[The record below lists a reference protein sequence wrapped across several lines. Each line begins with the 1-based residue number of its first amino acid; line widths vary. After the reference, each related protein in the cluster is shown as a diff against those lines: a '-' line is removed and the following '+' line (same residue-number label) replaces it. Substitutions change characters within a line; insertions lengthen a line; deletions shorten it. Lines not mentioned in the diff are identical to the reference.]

1 MIEAAQKTSEVLI
14 ERRKKVVANGV
25 SMMFD
30 STVVEARDG
39 ILINADGEEV
49 IDFVGGIG
57 VINSGHCPPPVVAA
71 IAEQAT
77 KYIHTC
83 FQIAT
88 YEPYVELSEKLVD
101 LFPHGDNTKVMI
113 TGSGAESVENAIK
126 IARQATGR
134 RAVLCYT
141 GAFHGRTN
149 LTMALTSKI
158 AYKKG
163 CGPFAPETYR
173 IPFPNYFRYGDGLT
187 PDQFADREI
196 ARLREAM
203 LNVVNEENLAA
214 IIIELV
220 QGEGGFYVAPQRYVE
235 ELRRLCDEKGICLI
249 FDEVQTGFGRTSK
262 WAAYHHYGVTPDIS
276 TWAKSMGAG
285 MPIGC
290 VIGKAHVMDAA
301 APGTVGGT
309 YPGNPVA
316 CAAALAN
323 IKYMEEIDINA
334 KADHVA
340 SITWGRFKEMQKKC
354 PLIGD
359 VRGLGAMIAFELI
372 EDGNPRKPAADITSK
387 LIKACYDRGLL
398 ILKAGTHGNIIRILS
413 PLTISDEHLNKGLNI
428 IEEELMKLYKSL

>member
-1 MIEAAQKTSEVLI
+1 MIAAEQKTSEVLI

-30 STVVEARDG
+30 STVIEAKDG
-39 ILINADGEEV
+39 VLINANGEEV

-57 VINSGHCPPPVVAA
+57 VINSGHCPPPVVQA
-71 IAEQAT
+71 IKEQSE

-88 YEPYVELSEKLVD
+88 YEPYVALSEKLVE
-101 LFPHGDNTKVMI
+101 LFPHGENTKVMV

-173 IPFPNYFRYGDGLT
+173 IPYPNYYRYGDGLT

-235 ELRRLCDEKGICLI
+235 ELRKLCDEKGICLI

-262 WAAYHHYGVTPDIS
+262 WAAYQHYGVTPDLS

-290 VIGKAHVMDAA
+290 VIGKAHVMDTA
-301 APGTVGGT
+301 APGTIGGT

-334 KADHVA
+334 KAAHVA
-340 SITWGRFKEMQKKC
+340 AITWSRFQDLQKRC

-359 VRGLGAMIAFELI
+359 VRGLGAMVAFELV
-372 EDGNPRKPAADITSK
+372 EDGNPRKPAAELTSK

-398 ILKAGTHGNIIRILS
+398 ILKAGTFGNIIRILS
-413 PLTISDEHLNKGLNI
+413 PLTISDAHLDKGLTI
-428 IEEELMKLYKSL
+428 IEEELLKLYKSL

>member
-1 MIEAAQKTSEVLI
+1 MKKSELLI
-14 ERRKKVVANGV
+14 ERRKKVVANGI
-25 SMMFD
+25 SMFYN
-30 STVVEARDG
+30 STVETAKDG
-39 ILINADGEEV
+39 VLYNVDGEEV

-57 VINSGHCPPPVVAA
+57 VINSGHCPQPVIDA
-71 IAEQAT
+71 IVEQSQ
-77 KYIHTC
+77 KLIHSC

-88 YEPYVELSEKLVD
+88 YEPYVALAEKLTE
-101 LFPHGDNTKVMI
+101 LLPHGDNTKVMI

-126 IARQATGR
+126 IARQATKR
-134 RAVLCYT
+134 RSVLCFT

-149 LTMALTSKI
+149 MTMALTSKI

-163 CGPFAPETYR
+163 CGPFAPEIYR
-173 IPFPNYFRYGDGLT
+173 IQYPNYYRYGDGLT

-235 ELRRLCDEKGICLI
+235 ELRALCDEKGICLI
-249 FDEVQTGFGRTSK
+249 FDEVQTGFGRTGK
-262 WAAYHHYGVTPDIS
+262 WGAYQHYGVTPDLS

-290 VIGKAHVMDAA
+290 VIGKAHVMDMA
-301 APGTVGGT
+301 APGTIGGT

-334 KADHVA
+334 ISNQVA
-340 SITWGRFKEMQKKC
+340 EVCWNRFNEMKRKC
-354 PLIGD
+354 SAIGD
-359 VRGLGAMIAFELI
+359 VRGIGAMIAFELVH
-372 EDGNPRKPAADITSK
+372 DHNPRKPNAELTEK
-387 LIKACYDRGLL
+387 LIRACYERNLI
-398 ILKAGTHGNIIRILS
+398 ILKAGTHSNIIRILS
-413 PLTISDEHLNKGLNI
+413 PLTISMEKLNKGLDI
-428 IEEELMKLYKSL
+428 IEEELLRLSAGR

>member
-1 MIEAAQKTSEVLI
+1 MF
-14 ERRKKVVANGV
+14 
-25 SMMFD
+25 FD
-30 STVVEARDG
+30 STVETAKDG
-39 ILINADGEEV
+39 TLTTVDGEEV

-57 VINSGHCPPPVVAA
+57 VINSGHCPPPVIEA
-71 IAEQAT
+71 ITEQS
-77 KYIHTC
+77 KKLIHSC

-88 YEPYVELSEKLVD
+88 YEPYVALSEKLVD
-101 LFPHGDNTKVMI
+101 MFPHGDHTKVMI
-113 TGSGAESVENAIK
+113 TGSGAESVENAVK
-126 IARQATGR
+126 IARQATKR
-134 RAVLCYT
+134 RSVLCFT

-173 IPFPNYFRYGDGLT
+173 IQYPNYYRYGDGLT

-235 ELRRLCDEKGICLI
+235 ELRKLCDEKGICLI
-249 FDEVQTGFGRTSK
+249 FDEVQTGFGRTGK
-262 WAAYHHYGVTPDIS
+262 WAGYQHYNVTPDIS
-276 TWAKSMGAG
+276 TWAKSLGAG

-290 VIGKAHVMDAA
+290 VMGKAHVMDAA
-301 APGTVGGT
+301 APGTIGGT

-323 IKYMEEIDINA
+323 IEYMEEIDINA
-334 KADHVA
+334 HAMRVADICW
-340 SITWGRFKEMQKKC
+340 SRFSALQKKL
-354 PLIGD
+354 PLVIGD
-359 VRGLGAMIAFELI
+359 VRGLGPMIAFELVQ
-372 EDGNPRKPAADITSK
+372 DGNPRKPNADLTSK
-387 LIKACYDRGLL
+387 LIKACFDRNLL

-413 PLTISDEHLNKGLNI
+413 PLTISNENLTKGLDI
-428 IEEELMKLYKSL
+428 IDEELTKLVG

>member
-1 MIEAAQKTSEVLI
+1 MIEVEKKASEALI
-14 ERRKKVVANGV
+14 ERRKSVVANGI
-25 SMMFD
+25 SMFFD
-30 STVVEARDG
+30 STVETAENGVM
-39 ILINADGEEV
+39 INADGEEV

-57 VINSGHCPPPVVAA
+57 VCNSGHCPQPVIDA
-71 IAEQAT
+71 ITEQS
-77 KYIHTC
+77 KKLIHSC

-88 YEPYVELSEKLVD
+88 YEPYVALSEKLVE

-126 IARQATGR
+126 IARQATKR
-134 RAVLCYT
+134 RAVLCFT

-158 AYKKG
+158 SYKKG

-173 IPFPNYFRYGDGLT
+173 IPYPNYFRYGDGLT

-235 ELRRLCDEKGICLI
+235 ELRKLCDEKGICLI

-262 WAAYHHYGVTPDIS
+262 WAAYQHYGVTPDIS

-301 APGTVGGT
+301 APGTIGGT

-323 IKYMEEIDINA
+323 IRYMEEIDINA
-334 KADHVA
+334 KAQHVA
-340 SITWGRFKEMQKKC
+340 EITWNRFIDLQKRC
-354 PLIGD
+354 PAIGD
-359 VRGLGAMIAFELI
+359 VRGLGAMIAFELV
-372 EDGNPRKPAADITSK
+372 EDRNPRKPASELTAK
-387 LIKACYDRGLL
+387 LIKACYDRRLV
-398 ILKAGTHGNIIRILS
+398 ILKAGTYGNIIRILS
-413 PLTISDEHLNKGLNI
+413 PLTISDEHLNKGLDI
-428 IEEELMKLYKSL
+428 LEEELLRLYSEQ

>member
-1 MIEAAQKTSEVLI
+1 MIEVEKKASEALI
-14 ERRKKVVANGV
+14 ERRKQVVANGV
-25 SMMFD
+25 SMFFD
-30 STVVEARDG
+30 STVETADNG
-39 ILINADGEEV
+39 ALINADGEEV

-57 VINSGHCPPPVVAA
+57 VCNSGHCPEPVLDA
-71 IAEQAT
+71 INEQA
-77 KYIHTC
+77 KKLVHAC

-88 YEPYVELSEKLVD
+88 YEPYVGLSEKLVE

-126 IARQATGR
+126 IARQATNR
-134 RAVLCYT
+134 RAVLCFT

-149 LTMALTSKI
+149 MTMALTSKI

-163 CGPFAPETYR
+163 CGPFAPEIYR
-173 IPFPNYFRYGDGLT
+173 IPYPNYYRYGDGLT

-235 ELRRLCDEKGICLI
+235 ELRKLCDEKGICLI
-249 FDEVQTGFGRTSK
+249 FDEVQTGFGRTAK
-262 WAAYHHYGVTPDIS
+262 WGAYQHYGVTPDLS
-276 TWAKSMGAG
+276 TWAKSLGAG

-290 VIGKAHVMDAA
+290 VMGKAHVMDAA
-301 APGTVGGT
+301 APGTIGGT

-323 IKYMEEIDINA
+323 LEYMEKIDINSMA
-334 KADHVA
+334 ERVGNTIWSHFSDL
-340 SITWGRFKEMQKKC
+340 QKRC
-354 PLIGD
+354 PAIGD
-359 VRGLGAMIAFELI
+359 VRGLGAMVAFELV
-372 EDGNPRKPAADITSK
+372 ENGNPRKPASELTSK
-387 LIKACYDRGLL
+387 LIKACYDRNLL
-398 ILKAGTHGNIIRILS
+398 ILKAGTHNNIIRILS
-413 PLTISDEHLNKGLNI
+413 PLTISDEHLNKGLQI
-428 IEEELMKLYKSL
+428 IEEELLRLVNEQ

>member
-1 MIEAAQKTSEVLI
+1 MDKQRSAALV
-14 ERRKKVVANGV
+14 ERRKNVVPNGI
-25 SMMFD
+25 SLNFD
-30 STVVEARDG
+30 ATAAHAKGALLVDMDG
-39 ILINADGEEV
+39 NEY

-57 VINSGHCPPPVVAA
+57 VNNSGHCPAPVIEA
-71 IAEQAT
+71 IVEQSN
-77 KYIHTC
+77 KLIHGC
-83 FQIAT
+83 FQVVT
-88 YEPYVELSEKLVD
+88 YEPYVALAEKLAIM
-101 LFPHGDNTKVMI
+101 FPHGDATKVMI

-126 IARQATGR
+126 IARQATKR

-163 CGPFAPETYR
+163 CGPFAPEVYR
-173 IPFPNYFRYGDGLT
+173 IQYPNYYRYGDGLS
-187 PDQFADREI
+187 PEQFADREI

-235 ELRRLCDEKGICLI
+235 ELRKLCDEKGICLI

-262 WAAYHHYGVTPDIS
+262 WGAYQHYGVVPDIS
-276 TWAKSMGAG
+276 TWAKSLGAG

-301 APGTVGGT
+301 APGTIGGT

-323 IKYMEEIDINA
+323 LKYMEDIDING
-334 KADHVA
+334 KAAHVA
-340 SITWGRFKEMQKKC
+340 SIIWRRFTDLQRRC
-354 PLIGD
+354 PAIGD
-359 VRGLGAMIAFELI
+359 VRGLGAMIAFELV
-372 EDGNPRKPAADITSK
+372 EDKNPRKPAADLTSR
-387 LIKACYDRGLL
+387 LVKACYDRGLL
-398 ILKAGTHGNIIRILS
+398 ILKAGTHANIIRVLS
-413 PLTISDEHLNKGLNI
+413 PLVIDDALLNRGLDI
-428 IEEELMKLYKSL
+428 IEEEMLRLTA